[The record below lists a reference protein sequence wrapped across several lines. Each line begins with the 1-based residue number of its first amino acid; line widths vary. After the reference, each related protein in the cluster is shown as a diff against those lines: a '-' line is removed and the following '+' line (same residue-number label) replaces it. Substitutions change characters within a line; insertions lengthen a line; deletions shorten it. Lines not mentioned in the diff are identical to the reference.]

1 MAEEKAREFVGRTV
15 EEAINVAL
23 QELGMERDGIHIEV
37 LEAPQK
43 GFLGLGSREARI
55 RVEPIGEWEA
65 KAHEKPR
72 GKEGVPTGQ
81 QKAGAGLELGQN
93 AIAPAQM
100 VERIVGFFGIDAEV
114 KATEKESEVLIDITG
129 EDVAIL
135 IGKGGA
141 TLDALQ
147 YLVNVACRGKELTD
161 KRVII
166 DVSGYRRKRKKK
178 LEAEAVEA
186 AQKASSEKRS
196 VEMRP
201 MGAGER
207 RTVHMAL
214 KARNDVTTESKG
226 EGEERRVVIYPKGQ
240 DPA

>member
-23 QELGMERDGIHIEV
+23 QELGMERNDVHIEV

-43 GFLGLGSREARI
+43 GFLGLGGREARI
-55 RVEPIGEWEA
+55 RVEPLGEWEV

-72 GKEGVPTGQ
+72 GDKAEPAGQ
-81 QKAGAGLELGQN
+81 QKAEAGPEPGRN
-93 AIAPAQM
+93 VAAPAQM
-100 VERIVGFFGIDAEV
+100 VEKIVGFFGINAEV
-114 KATEKESEVLIDITG
+114 KVTEKESEVLVDITG
-129 EDVAIL
+129 DDVAIL

-147 YLVNVACRGKELTD
+147 YLVNVVCRGKGLTD
-161 KRVII
+161 KRIII
-166 DVSGYRRKRKKK
+166 DVSGYRRKKRKR

-186 AQKASSEKRS
+186 AEKASSEKRD

-214 KARNDVTTESKG
+214 KARDDVTTESKG
-226 EGEERRVVIYPKGQ
+226 EGEERRVVIYPKEQ
-240 DPA
+240 SPT